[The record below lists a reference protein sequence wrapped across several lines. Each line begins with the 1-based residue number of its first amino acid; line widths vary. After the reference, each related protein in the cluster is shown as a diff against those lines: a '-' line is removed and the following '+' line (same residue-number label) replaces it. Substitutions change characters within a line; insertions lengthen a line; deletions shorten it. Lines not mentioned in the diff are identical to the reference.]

1 MYIKAFTCGF
11 LNETTRPG
19 YEFRHIVPC
28 YSHKMIDYTGK
39 LQLSLSLEQYK
50 KDICYII
57 GILYPEPLQL
67 ARCYET
73 E

>member
-1 MYIKAFTCGF
+1 MNFAISCHAI
-11 LNETTRPG
+11 
-19 YEFRHIVPC
+19 HI
-28 YSHKMIDYTGK
+28 HEMTDYTGK
-39 LQLSLSLEQYK
+39 LQLSLSLEKYK

-57 GILYPEPLQL
+57 GILYPEPLKL